1 MPACL
6 KGQAVF
12 RCQEQRIAEALEIRK
27 EEFQMNQNQV
37 NMAKKDEVL
46 EGVLQEFAKLAAIPR
61 KSGHEQAVSDFLKS
75 YLSELGF
82 TVTQDEANNIIADK
96 KATAGFEKAPLTILQ
111 GHMDMVCVAEE
122 GYAYDPLKDPIK
134 LVRTEEFLSAEGT
147 SLGADDGIGVAEA
160 IYIMKTA
167 KDHGPLRL
175 IVTTDEEQSMKGA
188 IHLSA
193 DHLKD
198 ASFLINCDSENYDEL
213 TVGSAGSVDLDF
225 TRELKRV
232 EPETSAAWKLE
243 VKGLRGGH
251 SGERI
256 GDGRGNAIRTLAM
269 ILTALQAKGE
279 VELASFT
286 GGKARNAIPN
296 DATAVIV
303 TDIPKADIEA
313 VIADQ
318 KERFTQMYG
327 NVEPQ
332 ILVPLTSVEA
342 AQQVLKAG
350 DAKRLLNLL
359 TILHTGVYAMSTVIP
374 GLVETSA
381 NLGVVNMTAEE
392 VEVQFFPRSAIDQK
406 LDEFRQYAE
415 TVAELTGFTAH
426 IGTQSPGWKENKES
440 RLAKIVA
447 ETFAEQNGKPMK
459 VETIHAGLECGW
471 HFRKNPKLDMV
482 SIGVTTKDIHS
493 PNEHLVLATVKPQV
507 DLIVAT
513 LHKIAAL

>member
-1 MPACL
+1 M
-6 KGQAVF
+6 KQND
-12 RCQEQRIAEALEIRK
+12 AE
-27 EEFQMNQNQV
+27 
-37 NMAKKDEVL
+37 KDTVL
-46 EGVLQEFAKLAAIPR
+46 EGVLAEFTKLAAIPR
-61 KSGHEQAVSDFLKS
+61 KSGHEKAVSDFLKN
-75 YLSELGF
+75 YLTELGF
-82 TVTQDEANNIIADK
+82 KVTQDEANNIIADK
-96 KATAGFEKAPLTILQ
+96 EASAGFEKAPLAIMQ

-134 LVRTEEFLSAEGT
+134 LVRTDEYLSAEGT

-160 IYIMKTA
+160 IYIMKNA

-193 DHLKD
+193 EHLKD

-232 EPETSAAWKLE
+232 EPERSAAWQIE

-269 ILTALQAKGE
+269 ILTELAKKGE
-279 VELASFT
+279 IELASLT

-296 DATAVIV
+296 DAKAVFV
-303 TDIPKADIEA
+303 TDIAKEDIET
-313 VIADQ
+313 VIKDQ
-318 KERFTQMYG
+318 QERFMQMYG

-332 ILVPLTSVEA
+332 ILVPLTSIEA
-342 AQQVLKAG
+342 PQNVLKAG
-350 DAKRLLNLL
+350 DTQRLLRLL
-359 TILHTGVYAMSTVIP
+359 TILHTGVYSMSSVIP

-381 NLGVVNMTAEE
+381 NLGVVNMSEDE
-392 VEVQFFPRSAIDQK
+392 VEIQFFPRSAIDQK

-415 TVAELTGFTAH
+415 TVAALTGFTAH
-426 IGTQSPGWKENKES
+426 IGTQSPGWKENKDS

-507 DLIVAT
+507 DLIIET
-513 LHKIAAL
+513 LHKIAKL

>member
-1 MPACL
+1 
-6 KGQAVF
+6 
-12 RCQEQRIAEALEIRK
+12 
-27 EEFQMNQNQV
+27 
-37 NMAKKDEVL
+37 
-46 EGVLQEFAKLAAIPR
+46 
-61 KSGHEQAVSDFLKS
+61 
-75 YLSELGF
+75 
-82 TVTQDEANNIIADK
+82 
-96 KATAGFEKAPLTILQ
+96 
-111 GHMDMVCVAEE
+111 
-122 GYAYDPLKDPIK
+122 
-134 LVRTEEFLSAEGT
+134 
-147 SLGADDGIGVAEA
+147 
-160 IYIMKTA
+160 
-167 KDHGPLRL
+167 
-175 IVTTDEEQSMKGA
+175 MKGA

-232 EPETSAAWKLE
+232 EPETSAAWKIE

-350 DAKRLLNLL
+350 DAKRLLSLL

-493 PNEHLVLATVKPQV
+493 PNERLVLATVKPQV

>member
-1 MPACL
+1 
-6 KGQAVF
+6 
-12 RCQEQRIAEALEIRK
+12 
-27 EEFQMNQNQV
+27 
-37 NMAKKDEVL
+37 
-46 EGVLQEFAKLAAIPR
+46 
-61 KSGHEQAVSDFLKS
+61 
-75 YLSELGF
+75 
-82 TVTQDEANNIIADK
+82 
-96 KATAGFEKAPLTILQ
+96 
-111 GHMDMVCVAEE
+111 
-122 GYAYDPLKDPIK
+122 
-134 LVRTEEFLSAEGT
+134 
-147 SLGADDGIGVAEA
+147 
-160 IYIMKTA
+160 MKTA

-188 IHLSA
+188 IRLSA
-193 DHLKD
+193 EHLKD

-232 EPETSAAWKLE
+232 EPETPFAWKIE
-243 VKGLRGGH
+243 VKGLLGGH

-279 VELASFT
+279 VELASFA

-296 DATAVIV
+296 DAAAVFV
-303 TDIPKADIEA
+303 TDLPKEEIEA
-313 VIADQ
+313 VIKDQ
-318 KERFTQMYG
+318 QERFKKMYG

-342 AQQVLKAG
+342 PQQVLTAG

-381 NLGVVNMTAEE
+381 NLGVVNMTANE
-392 VEVQFFPRSAIDQK
+392 VEVQFFPRSAVDQK

-415 TVAELTGFTAH
+415 TVAALTGFTAH
-426 IGTQSPGWKENKES
+426 IGTQSPGWKENKDS

-493 PNEHLVLATVKPQV
+493 PKEHLVLATVKPQV
-507 DLIVAT
+507 DLIVET